1 MQDQPFRGNVHYPD
15 LQWGAAVGSSR
26 VAAID
31 GLRGLTACAV
41 AVGSFIVL
49 YTDSSAD
56 GAVAAAL
63 RHAVLL
69 LVVLSG
75 FLLYRP
81 FVASVLLRRAR
92 PWFPRYYLDRTL
104 RLLPAYGV
112 VLACSVVLL
121 GTPVLSPAGSTDA
134 TRLPL
139 VPGELT
145 GLELSAALV
154 AVAAVHALVP
164 PLWRAGHRRLRRV
177 RGRSWAVWCMGAPA
191 LGLLGVG
198 LIGRA
203 LLAWPRTEDAVPP
216 RAADVGTALFGVTD
230 LFALGMVAAVAV
242 VALQRQ
248 PLGPQTR
255 QIARRWVLA
264 IGVTACAL
272 GSVTLGSGDTLP
284 WGVAS
289 ACALVHLLAPGR
301 GTAARTTA
309 ILLGLRPVAHLGRI
323 AYGTWLWSVPA
334 AFWLQVHEP
343 QLVGARG
350 VVVALTATLLL
361 AEATHWLLERPI
373 ALLPRPTPPP
383 APRRRHAL
391 PAFLPEPDV
400 LLTDEAPP
408 AGPARVQAAG
418 PWPAAAQ
425 GPGAR
430 GTAPVGCF
438 PLAVPHQRTA
448 RHALPGARPGMRR
461 I

>member
-1 MQDQPFRGNVHYPD
+1 MQDQPLKGNVHYPD

-31 GLRGLTACAV
+31 GLRGLTAGAV

-49 YTDSSAD
+49 FTAGSA
-56 GAVAAAL
+56 GGGTVAAAL
-63 RHAVLL
+63 RHGVLL
-69 LVVLSG
+69 LIVLSG

-81 FVASVLLRRAR
+81 FVASVLLRRTR

-112 VLACSVVLL
+112 VLGCSVLLL
-121 GTPVLSPAGSTDA
+121 GTPVFTSAGTTDA

-145 GLELSAALV
+145 GLELSAALIAV
-154 AVAAVHALVP
+154 AVVHAAVP

-198 LIGRA
+198 LTGRA
-203 LLAWPRTEDAVPP
+203 LLAWPPTGDAVPP
-216 RAADVGTALFGVTD
+216 RGAEIGTALFGIAD

-301 GTAARTTA
+301 GAAARTTA
-309 ILLGLRPVAHLGRI
+309 MLLSVRPVAHLGRI
-323 AYGTWLWSVPA
+323 AYGIWLWSVPV
-334 AFWLQVHEP
+334 AFWIQAQEP
-343 QLVGARG
+343 QLLGVRG
-350 VVVALTATLLL
+350 VVVALAATLLL
-361 AEATHWLLERPI
+361 AEATHWLLERPV
-373 ALLPRPTPPP
+373 ALLPRPAPPR
-383 APRRRHAL
+383 APRRRQAL

-400 LLTDEAPP
+400 LLEEMDPFLPHA
-408 AGPARVQAAG
+408 
-418 PWPAAAQ
+418 
-425 GPGAR
+425 
-430 GTAPVGCF
+430 APVVQDEPSAWAVAPTGCF
-438 PLAVPHQRTA
+438 PLAVPHQRTP
-448 RHALPGARPGMRR
+448 RQDGVRSGLRR
-461 I
+461 A

>member
-1 MQDQPFRGNVHYPD
+1 MQDQPLRGNVHYPD

-49 YTDSSAD
+49 FTDASAD
-56 GAVAAAL
+56 RVAVAAAL

-81 FVASVLLRRAR
+81 FVASVLLRRTR

-121 GTPVLSPAGSTDA
+121 GTPVFSPAGPTDA
-134 TRLPL
+134 THLPL

-154 AVAAVHALVP
+154 AVAVVHALVP

-177 RGRSWAVWCMGAPA
+177 RGRGWAVWCMGAPA
-191 LGLLGVG
+191 LALLGVG
-198 LIGRA
+198 LTGRA
-203 LLAWPRTEDAVPP
+203 LLALPRTAEAVPP
-216 RAADVGTALFGVTD
+216 RAAELGAALFGVAD

-284 WGVAS
+284 WGVAA

-323 AYGTWLWSVPA
+323 AYGTWLWSVPV
-334 AFWLQVHEP
+334 AFWLRAHEP
-343 QLVGARG
+343 QLVGAQG
-350 VVVALTATLLL
+350 VVAALAATLLL

-373 ALLPRPTPPP
+373 ALLPRPTPPR
-383 APRRRHAL
+383 APRRRQAL

-400 LLTDEAPP
+400 LRADVAPP
-408 AGPARVQAAG
+408 VVRTQTPDV
-418 PWPAAAQ
+418 
-425 GPGAR
+425 PGIR
-430 GTAPVGCF
+430 HPVATGCF
-438 PLAVPHQRTA
+438 PLAVPHQRTG
-448 RHALPGARPGMRR
+448 RHPLPRAGLRR
-461 I
+461 A